1 MNIVAKIRKLPR
13 LGTAAASALEQM
25 VEQQGELLN
34 PRAVVEA
41 ARDPDSALHPYFTWD
56 DGVAAEQ
63 WRLFEAGVLVR
74 RIKVFIVRPS
84 TEARTVEVHLER
96 PETGAISTRRFV
108 SLPSQRN
115 SAGGYLPVERVL
127 SDVERR
133 GELLATALRELS
145 GLRDKYQ
152 ILEELADVWTAL
164 ERVA

>member
-1 MNIVAKIRKLPR
+1 MNIATKIRKIPR
-13 LGTAAASALEQM
+13 IGTAAAAALEQM
-25 VEQQGELLN
+25 VEQHGELLN
-34 PRAVVEA
+34 PRAVVDA
-41 ARDPDSALHPYFTWD
+41 ARDPESALHPYFTWE

-74 RIKVFIVRPS
+74 RIKVFIVKPS

-96 PETGAISTRRFV
+96 PETDAISTRRFV
-108 SLPSQRN
+108 SLPSHRN
-115 SAGGYLPVERVL
+115 SSGGYLPVERVL

-133 GELLATALRELS
+133 GELLATALRELR

-164 ERVA
+164 ERIA